1 MPVAVNYFNS
11 TNVRDCVSHCQKCVF
26 ITAVP
31 ITKLFARGGGGSGG
45 HVVRETT
52 SRGLSEL
59 MMMMPF
65 HCSFRNKNEPPAI
78 YPSLGYSPPQIC
90 PSRTKVC
97 VLLLPY
103 LLQSCSRGGGGG
115 SEDDFI
121 YNKDKDKIHAHGFCQ
136 IPQLKCPFTMRAAD
150 PVLRTLCGEVTDAV
164 KSGRSQKEG
173 ENLEFRAG
181 IRGNA

>member
-31 ITKLFARGGGGSGG
+31 TTKLFARGGGGSGG

-65 HCSFRNKNEPPAI
+65 HCSFRNKNEPTAI
-78 YPSLGYSPPQIC
+78 YPSLRYSPPQIC

-103 LLQSCSRGGGGG
+103 LLQSCSRGGVGDQRMTL
-115 SEDDFI
+115 STI
-121 YNKDKDKIHAHGFCQ
+121 KIK
-136 IPQLKCPFTMRAAD
+136 IKSMRMD
-150 PVLRTLCGEVTDAV
+150 SVRFPNLSVPSLCVQQT
-164 KSGRSQKEG
+164 RSYEHCVGK
-173 ENLEFRAG
+173 
-181 IRGNA
+181 